1 MVSRTTQD
9 YKLIEEV
16 MKNYVDGAN
25 GDLEL
30 LRSTFL
36 PTALINGLPIQELYD
51 IVEERG
57 ETNAD
62 YHVELIDVVRR
73 AANVK
78 IIVKDWHGY
87 NFVEFFHLVKMNDD
101 WMITSKTGTNLI
113 ERSYG

>member
-36 PTALINGLPIQELYD
+36 PTALINGLPI
-51 IVEERG
+51 
-57 ETNAD
+57 
-62 YHVELIDVVRR
+62 
-73 AANVK
+73 
-78 IIVKDWHGY
+78 
-87 NFVEFFHLVKMNDD
+87 
-101 WMITSKTGTNLI
+101 
-113 ERSYG
+113 